1 MLQLVPT
8 AVRISGSSSSSHST
22 TFQSS
27 ETLKNILDSSINI
40 IPDEVVGCSFEY
52 EVNADTEQTLC
63 YFVNI
68 CCTFSTKS
76 EFDKFKTLYYN
87 GELAKKLEEYLKPK
101 ILESQYGVYPEM
113 ENKEFKLEIT
123 LLEMRKK
130 LQKPMCTT
138 ESEATR

>member
-8 AVRISGSSSSSHST
+8 AVRISGPSSPSHST

-27 ETLKNILDSSINI
+27 EALKNILDSSINI

-52 EVNADTEQTLC
+52 EVNTDAEQTLC

-76 EFDKFKTLYYN
+76 EFDKFQTLYDN
-87 GELAKKLEEYLKPK
+87 GGLAKKLEEYLKPK
-101 ILESQYGVYPEM
+101 IFESQYGVYPEM

-123 LLEMRKK
+123 LLEKRKK
-130 LQKPMCTT
+130 LQKPICTT

>member
-27 ETLKNILDSSINI
+27 EALKQILDSSINI

-52 EVNADTEQTLC
+52 EVNAEQTLC

-76 EFDKFKTLYYN
+76 EFDKFQTLYHN

-101 ILESQYGVYPEM
+101 ILESQYELYPEM
-113 ENKEFKLEIT
+113 KNKEFKLEIT
-123 LLEMRKK
+123 LLEKRKK
-130 LQKPMCTT
+130 LQKPVSTT